1 MTAVDTAGVLQ
12 QQITDSSAAAVTA
25 IDTAAA
31 VNDVVEVLQ
40 KLDSSAV
47 SNDSS
52 VVRCS
57 AVAAVDTAAAVICC
71 SAAVTALDEIL
82 NDSSG
87 LIDDSSVVLIERC
100 SAVAA
105 VNTAAAVNCCSAV
118 DVILST

>member
-71 SAAVTALDEIL
+71 SAVTALDERL
-82 NDSSG
+82 NDSSR
-87 LIDDSSVVLIERC
+87 LVDDSSI
-100 SAVAA
+100 VAA

>member
-52 VVRCS
+52 VVRC
-57 AVAAVDTAAAVICC
+57 VNNPDVDAIWSTQSDWVMI
-71 SAAVTALDEIL
+71 SLL
-82 NDSSG
+82 
-87 LIDDSSVVLIERC
+87 ER
-100 SAVAA
+100 
-105 VNTAAAVNCCSAV
+105 
-118 DVILST
+118 